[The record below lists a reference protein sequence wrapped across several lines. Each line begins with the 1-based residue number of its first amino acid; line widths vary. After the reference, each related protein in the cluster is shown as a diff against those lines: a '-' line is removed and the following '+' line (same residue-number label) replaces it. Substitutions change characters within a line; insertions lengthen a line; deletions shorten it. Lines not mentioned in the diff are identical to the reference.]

1 MRNRGRL
8 LYALPVALLLCAL
21 ATATLWA
28 APETKITVVVKTLA
42 GRPLDRAEVIVRW
55 KANAKHPRSSFSK
68 NLRTQFESRT
78 DQEGSVT
85 FPGVPQGSIQIQVNA
100 KSYQTFGKIFDID
113 EEEKTIEVKLN
124 PPQQQYTSH

>member
-8 LYALPVALLLCAL
+8 LHALPLALLLCVLSAI
-21 ATATLWA
+21 AVWA

-55 KANAKHPRSSFSK
+55 KANAKHPRNSFGK

-78 DQEGSVT
+78 DQEGKVS

-100 KSYQTFGKIFDID
+100 HGYQTFGQIFDVD
-113 EEEKTIEVKLN
+113 DEEKTIDVKLN